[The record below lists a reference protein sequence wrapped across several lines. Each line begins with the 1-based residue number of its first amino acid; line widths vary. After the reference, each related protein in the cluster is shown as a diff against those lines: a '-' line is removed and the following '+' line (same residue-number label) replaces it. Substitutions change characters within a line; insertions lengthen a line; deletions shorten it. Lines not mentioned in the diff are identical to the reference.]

1 MWKQKKEQLLGDK
14 NNHLGRNIKKLR
26 KKKGLSQQDMA
37 NDLDISRTLL
47 SHYET
52 GIREPKTS
60 LLSTIAKTLGVT
72 VSYLLTDIGTS
83 ESTYMYS
90 GDLSQK
96 FPDRDGEDIGRPY
109 RELLRTFMERYPVDE
124 SGDRA
129 LLQEL
134 LKAYERL
141 LQILR
146 EQTARN
152 HDLKI
157 VLDHISGI
165 LERGQYRPRE
175 DS

>member
-1 MWKQKKEQLLGDK
+1 METEKEQLLGDK
-14 NNHLGRNIKKLR
+14 NNPLGRNIKKLR

-37 NDLDISRTLL
+37 DDLEISRTLL

-52 GIREPKTS
+52 GAREPKTS
-60 LLSTIAKTLGVT
+60 LLSRIAKTLGVT
-72 VSYLLTDIGTS
+72 VGHLLTDIGTS

-109 RELLRTFMERYPVDE
+109 RELLRTFRERYPVDE
-124 SGDRA
+124 SGDGA
-129 LLQEL
+129 LLREL
-134 LKAYERL
+134 LRAYGEL

-157 VLDHISGI
+157 VLDHITGI